1 MGYHWN
7 RLDEYVL
14 NPCLLFTITS
24 LYKISFIQPGN
35 KHCGDKIAVK
45 MIDQQSTYLR
55 IFDDSPELFHNG
67 LVDVSL
73 LADHCVVLVVG
84 VVGIPAV

>member
-1 MGYHWN
+1 M
-7 RLDEYVL
+7 LPAL
-14 NPCLLFTITS
+14 
-24 LYKISFIQPGN
+24 
-35 KHCGDKIAVK
+35 AVSYNLR
-45 MIDQQSTYLR
+45 DQNSSKDDSTYLR